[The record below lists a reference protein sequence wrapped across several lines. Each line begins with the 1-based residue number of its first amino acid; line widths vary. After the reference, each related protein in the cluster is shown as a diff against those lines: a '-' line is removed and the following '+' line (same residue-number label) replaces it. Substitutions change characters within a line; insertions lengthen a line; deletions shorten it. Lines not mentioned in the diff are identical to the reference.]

1 MREIPSANVLV
12 CVTDQL
18 SCERLIRAGAALAE
32 EYGVPVRV
40 LSILP
45 EGLVSKQTA
54 SVLQNLYDIASS
66 LGAEMTFYFNNEPAL
81 TAAVHASQNGAIH
94 IVSGTP
100 GADSNLFIETVKGLL
115 PELPMSLVDADG
127 RLFTFP
133 AIAFASAVSPAARP
147 AAH

>member
-1 MREIPSANVLV
+1 MKSPRPTSLSASP
-12 CVTDQL
+12 T
-18 SCERLIRAGAALAE
+18 SF
-32 EYGVPVRV
+32 PVNGSSGPAPLWRKNTASRSV
-40 LSILP
+40 SSAFCR

>member
-1 MREIPSANVLV
+1 MSETPSANVLV

-45 EGLVSKQTA
+45 EGLVSAQTA

-66 LGAEMTFYFNNEPAL
+66 LGAEMTFYFNSEPAL
-81 TAAVHASQNGAIH
+81 TAAVHASQTGAIH

-100 GADSNLFIETVKGLL
+100 GADSNLCIETVKGLL
-115 PELPMSLVDADG
+115 PELPMSLVDADS

-133 AIAFASAVSPAARP
+133 TMTHAARP
-147 AAH
+147 AAR